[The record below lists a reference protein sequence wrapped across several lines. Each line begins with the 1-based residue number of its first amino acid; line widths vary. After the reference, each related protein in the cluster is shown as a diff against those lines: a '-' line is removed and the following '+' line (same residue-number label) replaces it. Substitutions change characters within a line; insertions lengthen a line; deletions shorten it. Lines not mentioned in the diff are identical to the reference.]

1 MQKGSSIEFYQQR
14 PKSRETVGV
23 EVEEVQQQ
31 TQQFDFAEPQMD
43 ELLKYS
49 LRTQLEAML
58 QNRLSTAERRRQLKE
73 SFAAAVELVLKETKV
88 EHRTLVQAF
97 QTMYGNACQ
106 SLSLA
111 KLTQEELTRQ
121 YISTS
126 GLVMSPLNCKHTI
139 KDVYRIKGFACGIN
153 KAIQHMLANKSQV
166 KVLYPACGPFAP
178 LLLPLLAHYK
188 QSDRISAEQLQVTLV
203 DIHPGAIK
211 ALNQLI
217 ADLDIADYIEALVEE
232 DATQFSPTQT
242 FDLLILEAMQHGFS
256 REGFLSIAKHLVQY
270 LHIQGEMIPNQVSV
284 RAMMVIGETEFNQQ
298 WEKAEYA
305 HSNHCQP
312 EAIDD
317 RIDLGEIL
325 NVNKAM
331 LLRSEIFELDGG
343 IKMLQ
348 GNTIEL
354 PKDVPDMAKRIL
366 AIYSHI
372 DTYGDAMVGQY
383 DSGITHPKPDMT
395 FYVDAKPKAVEHHY
409 FEAKGGDKV
418 SFYYQLTG
426 LPGFVATHG

>member
-14 PKSRETVGV
+14 PQSRETVGV
-23 EVEEVQQQ
+23 EEVQQQ
-31 TQQFDFAEPQMD
+31 TLQFGFAEPEMD

-49 LRTQLEAML
+49 LRTKLEAML
-58 QNRLSTAERRRQLKE
+58 QNQLSTAERQRQLKE

-97 QTMYGNACQ
+97 QSMYGNACQ

-211 ALNQLI
+211 VLNQLI

>member
-14 PKSRETVGV
+14 PQYRETVG
-23 EVEEVQQQ
+23 VEEVQQQ
-31 TQQFDFAEPQMD
+31 TQQFGFAEPEMD

-58 QNRLSTAERRRQLKE
+58 QNQLSTAERQRQLKE

-97 QTMYGNACQ
+97 QSMYGNACQ

>member
-14 PKSRETVGV
+14 PQSRETVG
-23 EVEEVQQQ
+23 VEEVQQQ
-31 TQQFDFAEPQMD
+31 TQQFGFAEPEMD

-58 QNRLSTAERRRQLKE
+58 QNQLSTAERRRQLKE

>member
-14 PKSRETVGV
+14 PQSRETVG
-23 EVEEVQQQ
+23 VEEVQQQ
-31 TQQFDFAEPQMD
+31 TQQFGFAEPEMD

-49 LRTQLEAML
+49 LRTQLESML
-58 QNRLSTAERRRQLKE
+58 QNQLSTAERQRQLKE
-73 SFAAAVELVLKETKV
+73 SFAAAVGLVLKETEV

-97 QTMYGNACQ
+97 QSMYGNACQ

>member
-14 PKSRETVGV
+14 PQSRETVG
-23 EVEEVQQQ
+23 VEEVQQQ
-31 TQQFDFAEPQMD
+31 TQQFGFAEPEMD

-58 QNRLSTAERRRQLKE
+58 QNQLSTAERQRQLKE
-73 SFAAAVELVLKETKV
+73 SFAAAVELILKETKV

-97 QTMYGNACQ
+97 QSMYGNACQ

-139 KDVYRIKGFACGIN
+139 KDVYRIKGFACGTN

-331 LLRSEIFELDGG
+331 LLKSEIFELDGG

-348 GNTIEL
+348 GNTVEL

-409 FEAKGGDKV
+409 FEARGGDKV

>member
-1 MQKGSSIEFYQQR
+1 
-14 PKSRETVGV
+14 
-23 EVEEVQQQ
+23 
-31 TQQFDFAEPQMD
+31 
-43 ELLKYS
+43 
-49 LRTQLEAML
+49 
-58 QNRLSTAERRRQLKE
+58 
-73 SFAAAVELVLKETKV
+73 
-88 EHRTLVQAF
+88 
-97 QTMYGNACQ
+97 
-106 SLSLA
+106 
-111 KLTQEELTRQ
+111 
-121 YISTS
+121 
-126 GLVMSPLNCKHTI
+126 
-139 KDVYRIKGFACGIN
+139 
-153 KAIQHMLANKSQV
+153 
-166 KVLYPACGPFAP
+166 
-178 LLLPLLAHYK
+178 
-188 QSDRISAEQLQVTLV
+188 
-203 DIHPGAIK
+203 
-211 ALNQLI
+211 
-217 ADLDIADYIEALVEE
+217 
-232 DATQFSPTQT
+232 
-242 FDLLILEAMQHGFS
+242 MQHGFS

>member
-14 PKSRETVGV
+14 PQSRETVG
-23 EVEEVQQQ
+23 VEEVQQQ
-31 TQQFDFAEPQMD
+31 TQQFGFAEPEMD

-58 QNRLSTAERRRQLKE
+58 QNQLSTAERQRQLKE

-97 QTMYGNACQ
+97 QSMYGNACQ

-409 FEAKGGDKV
+409 FEARGGDKV

>member
-14 PKSRETVGV
+14 PQSRETVG
-23 EVEEVQQQ
+23 VEEVQQQ
-31 TQQFDFAEPQMD
+31 TQQFGFAEPEMD

-58 QNRLSTAERRRQLKE
+58 QNQLSTAERRRQLKE

-139 KDVYRIKGFACGIN
+139 KDVYRIKGFACGTN
-153 KAIQHMLANKSQV
+153 KAIQQMLANKSQV

-325 NVNKAM
+325 NVNTAM

-372 DTYGDAMVGQY
+372 DTYGNAMVGQY

>member
-14 PKSRETVGV
+14 PQSRETVGI
-23 EVEEVQQQ
+23 EEVQQQ
-31 TQQFDFAEPQMD
+31 TQQFGFAEPEMD

-58 QNRLSTAERRRQLKE
+58 QNQLSTAERQRQLKE

-88 EHRTLVQAF
+88 EHQTLVQAF

-139 KDVYRIKGFACGIN
+139 KDVYRIKGFACGTN
-153 KAIQHMLANKSQV
+153 KAIQQMLANKPQV

-331 LLRSEIFELDGG
+331 LLKSEIFELDGG

-409 FEAKGGDKV
+409 FEARGGDKV

>member
-14 PKSRETVGV
+14 PQSRETVG
-23 EVEEVQQQ
+23 VEEVQQQ
-31 TQQFDFAEPQMD
+31 TQQFGFAEPEMD

-49 LRTQLEAML
+49 LRTKLEAML
-58 QNRLSTAERRRQLKE
+58 QNQLSTAERQRQLKE

-97 QTMYGNACQ
+97 QSMYGNACQ

>member
-14 PKSRETVGV
+14 PQSRETVG
-23 EVEEVQQQ
+23 VEEVQQQ

-58 QNRLSTAERRRQLKE
+58 QNQLSTAERQRQLKE

-97 QTMYGNACQ
+97 QSMYGNACQ

>member
-14 PKSRETVGV
+14 PQSRETVG
-23 EVEEVQQQ
+23 VEEVQQQ
-31 TQQFDFAEPQMD
+31 TQQFGFAEPEMD

-58 QNRLSTAERRRQLKE
+58 PNQLSTAERQRQLKE

-97 QTMYGNACQ
+97 QSMYGNACQ
-106 SLSLA
+106 SFSLA

>member
-14 PKSRETVGV
+14 PQSRETVG
-23 EVEEVQQQ
+23 VEEVQQQ
-31 TQQFDFAEPQMD
+31 TQQFGFAEPEMD

-49 LRTQLEAML
+49 LRNQLEAML
-58 QNRLSTAERRRQLKE
+58 QNQLSTAERQRQLKE

-97 QTMYGNACQ
+97 QSMYGNACQ

-188 QSDRISAEQLQVTLV
+188 QSDGISAEQLQVTLV

>member
-14 PKSRETVGV
+14 PQSRETVG
-23 EVEEVQQQ
+23 VEEVQQQ
-31 TQQFDFAEPQMD
+31 TQQFGFAEPEMD

-58 QNRLSTAERRRQLKE
+58 QNQLSTAERQRQLKE

-97 QTMYGNACQ
+97 QSMYGNACQ

-153 KAIQHMLANKSQV
+153 KAIQHMLANKPQV

-366 AIYSHI
+366 AIYCHI

>member
-14 PKSRETVGV
+14 PQSRETVG
-23 EVEEVQQQ
+23 VEEVQQQ
-31 TQQFDFAEPQMD
+31 TQQFGFAEPEMD

-58 QNRLSTAERRRQLKE
+58 PNQLSTAERQRQLKE

-97 QTMYGNACQ
+97 QSMYGNACQ

-354 PKDVPDMAKRIL
+354 PKDVADMAKRIL

-383 DSGITHPKPDMT
+383 DSGITHPNPDMT

>member
-14 PKSRETVGV
+14 PKPRETVGV

-49 LRTQLEAML
+49 LRTQLEATL
-58 QNRLSTAERRRQLKE
+58 QNQLSTAERRRQLKE

-178 LLLPLLAHYK
+178 LLLPLIAHYK

>member
-14 PKSRETVGV
+14 PQSRETVG
-23 EVEEVQQQ
+23 VEEVQQQ
-31 TQQFDFAEPQMD
+31 TQQFGFAEPEMD

-58 QNRLSTAERRRQLKE
+58 PNQLSTAERQRQLKE

-97 QTMYGNACQ
+97 QSMYGNACQ

>member
-14 PKSRETVGV
+14 PQSRETVG
-23 EVEEVQQQ
+23 VEEVQQQ
-31 TQQFDFAEPQMD
+31 TQQFGFAEPEMD

-58 QNRLSTAERRRQLKE
+58 QNQLSTAERQQQLKE

-97 QTMYGNACQ
+97 QSMYGNACQ

>member
-14 PKSRETVGV
+14 PQSRETVG
-23 EVEEVQQQ
+23 VEEVQQQ
-31 TQQFDFAEPQMD
+31 TQQFGFAEPEMD

-58 QNRLSTAERRRQLKE
+58 QNQLSTAERQRQLKE

-97 QTMYGNACQ
+97 QSMYGNACQ

-331 LLRSEIFELDGG
+331 LLKSEIFELDGG

-409 FEAKGGDKV
+409 FEARGGDKV

>member
-14 PKSRETVGV
+14 PQSRETVG
-23 EVEEVQQQ
+23 VEEVQQQ
-31 TQQFDFAEPQMD
+31 TQQFGFAEPEMD

-58 QNRLSTAERRRQLKE
+58 QTQLSTAERRRQLKE

>member
-1 MQKGSSIEFYQQR
+1 
-14 PKSRETVGV
+14 
-23 EVEEVQQQ
+23 
-31 TQQFDFAEPQMD
+31 
-43 ELLKYS
+43 
-49 LRTQLEAML
+49 
-58 QNRLSTAERRRQLKE
+58 
-73 SFAAAVELVLKETKV
+73 
-88 EHRTLVQAF
+88 
-97 QTMYGNACQ
+97 
-106 SLSLA
+106 
-111 KLTQEELTRQ
+111 
-121 YISTS
+121 
-126 GLVMSPLNCKHTI
+126 
-139 KDVYRIKGFACGIN
+139 
-153 KAIQHMLANKSQV
+153 MLANKSQV

-270 LHIQGEMIPNQVSV
+270 LHIQGEMIPKQVSV

-348 GNTIEL
+348 GNTVEL

>member
-14 PKSRETVGV
+14 PQSRETVG
-23 EVEEVQQQ
+23 VEEVQQQ
-31 TQQFDFAEPQMD
+31 TQQFGFAEPEMD
-43 ELLKYS
+43 ALLKYS

-58 QNRLSTAERRRQLKE
+58 QNQLSTAERRRQLKE

>member
-14 PKSRETVGV
+14 PQSRETVG
-23 EVEEVQQQ
+23 VEEVQQQ
-31 TQQFDFAEPQMD
+31 TQQFGFAEPEMD

-58 QNRLSTAERRRQLKE
+58 PNQLSTAERQRQLKE

-97 QTMYGNACQ
+97 QSMYGNACQ

-383 DSGITHPKPDMT
+383 DSGITHPNPDMT
-395 FYVDAKPKAVEHHY
+395 FMWMPSPKLLNTITLKRRE
-409 FEAKGGDKV
+409 GIRSV
-418 SFYYQLTG
+418 SIIS
-426 LPGFVATHG
+426 

>member
-14 PKSRETVGV
+14 PQSRETVG
-23 EVEEVQQQ
+23 VEEVQQQ
-31 TQQFDFAEPQMD
+31 TQQFGFAEPEMD

-58 QNRLSTAERRRQLKE
+58 QNQLSTAERRRQLKE

-139 KDVYRIKGFACGIN
+139 KDVYRIKGFACGTN
-153 KAIQHMLANKSQV
+153 KAIQQMLANKSQV

-325 NVNKAM
+325 NVNTAM

>member
-14 PKSRETVGV
+14 PQSRETVG
-23 EVEEVQQQ
+23 VEEVQQQ
-31 TQQFDFAEPQMD
+31 TQQFGFAEPEMD

-58 QNRLSTAERRRQLKE
+58 QNQLSTAERQRQLKE

-97 QTMYGNACQ
+97 QSMYGNACQ

-121 YISTS
+121 YIPTS

>member
-14 PKSRETVGV
+14 PQSRETVG
-23 EVEEVQQQ
+23 VEEVQQQ
-31 TQQFDFAEPQMD
+31 TQQFGFAEPEMD

-58 QNRLSTAERRRQLKE
+58 QNQLSTAERQRQLKE
-73 SFAAAVELVLKETKV
+73 SFAAAVELILKETKV

-97 QTMYGNACQ
+97 QSMYGNACQ

>member
-14 PKSRETVGV
+14 PQSRETVG
-23 EVEEVQQQ
+23 VEEVQQQ
-31 TQQFDFAEPQMD
+31 TQQFGFAEPEMD

-58 QNRLSTAERRRQLKE
+58 QNQLSTAERQRQLKE

-97 QTMYGNACQ
+97 QSMYGNACQ

-139 KDVYRIKGFACGIN
+139 KDVYRIKGFACGIS

-426 LPGFVATHG
+426 LPGFAATHG

>member
-14 PKSRETVGV
+14 PQSRETVG
-23 EVEEVQQQ
+23 VEEVQQQ
-31 TQQFDFAEPQMD
+31 TQQFGFAEPEMD

-58 QNRLSTAERRRQLKE
+58 QNQLSTAERRRQLKE

-409 FEAKGGDKV
+409 FEARGGDKV

>member
-14 PKSRETVGV
+14 PQSRETVG
-23 EVEEVQQQ
+23 VEEVQQQ
-31 TQQFDFAEPQMD
+31 TQQFGFAEPEMD

-58 QNRLSTAERRRQLKE
+58 QNQLSTAERQRQLKE

-97 QTMYGNACQ
+97 QSMYGNACQ

-188 QSDRISAEQLQVTLV
+188 QSDRISAEQL
-203 DIHPGAIK
+203 
-211 ALNQLI
+211 
-217 ADLDIADYIEALVEE
+217 
-232 DATQFSPTQT
+232 
-242 FDLLILEAMQHGFS
+242 
-256 REGFLSIAKHLVQY
+256 
-270 LHIQGEMIPNQVSV
+270 
-284 RAMMVIGETEFNQQ
+284 
-298 WEKAEYA
+298 
-305 HSNHCQP
+305 
-312 EAIDD
+312 
-317 RIDLGEIL
+317 
-325 NVNKAM
+325 
-331 LLRSEIFELDGG
+331 
-343 IKMLQ
+343 
-348 GNTIEL
+348 
-354 PKDVPDMAKRIL
+354 
-366 AIYSHI
+366 
-372 DTYGDAMVGQY
+372 
-383 DSGITHPKPDMT
+383 
-395 FYVDAKPKAVEHHY
+395 
-409 FEAKGGDKV
+409 
-418 SFYYQLTG
+418 
-426 LPGFVATHG
+426 